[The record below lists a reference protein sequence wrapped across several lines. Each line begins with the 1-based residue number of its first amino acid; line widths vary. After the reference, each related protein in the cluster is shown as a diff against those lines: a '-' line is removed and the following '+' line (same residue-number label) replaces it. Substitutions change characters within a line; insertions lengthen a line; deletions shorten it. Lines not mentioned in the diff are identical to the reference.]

1 MNPLTN
7 PNVRIGMFAI
17 FYDPAALPMPVP
29 LIPQQ
34 WSRVA
39 INLAF
44 GVVVIGPTADVGG
57 FSLIMNIQGVEI
69 EGTLLEDCLA
79 WDVVGAALVTIPAG
93 TVIRLPNGPAPVEQV
108 TPFPGPEISFGG

>member
-7 PNVRIGMFAI
+7 PLVRIGMFAI

-34 WSRVA
+34 WTRVA

-44 GVVVIGPTADVGG
+44 GVIVIGPTADAGG
-57 FSLIMNIQGVEI
+57 FALIMNIQGMEM

-79 WDVVGAALVTIPAG
+79 WDVVGGALVTIPAG
-93 TVIRLPNGPAPVEQV
+93 TTIRLPNGPAPVERV
-108 TPFPGPEISFGG
+108 TVFDGPEIAFAP